1 MGLRA
6 RADQELEE
14 LKNVFEKMN
23 DADIVPLMDE
33 VLSAKNCLLW
43 SRERR
48 AWVKIFCYASDAPRF
63 GCSLGHGRYRAGNWT
78 GRCIFCLMRAGILQS
93 CGLLGREG

>member
-23 DADIVPLMDE
+23 VADIVPLMDE
-33 VLSAKNCLLW
+33 VLSAKKL
-43 SRERR
+43 SVMEPGE
-48 AWVKIFCYASDAPRF
+48 K
-63 GCSLGHGRYRAGNWT
+63 GLG
-78 GRCIFCLMRAGILQS
+78 
-93 CGLLGREG
+93 